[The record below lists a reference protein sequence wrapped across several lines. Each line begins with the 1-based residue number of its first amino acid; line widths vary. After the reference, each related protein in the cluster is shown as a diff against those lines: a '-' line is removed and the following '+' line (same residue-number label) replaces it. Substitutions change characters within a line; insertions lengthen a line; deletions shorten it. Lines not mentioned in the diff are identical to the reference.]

1 MQFAGSDFM
10 ENIEKI
16 IENQEKIND
25 LMKKYEETTRK
36 MLSCDFDEIL
46 GLTEQRT
53 VISKKID
60 MLNSEILGLCGE
72 KTQEYMA
79 YSNMCDRSILSEDGK
94 VIFDLRL
101 KFKSIAVRIQE
112 MEQEITERIS
122 IEKDKLL
129 IKIKEN
135 NSGQN
140 AKAAKFFTAGM
151 TNGGNMFFPENKKRI

>member
-1 MQFAGSDFM
+1 M

-60 MLNSEILGLCGE
+60 MLNSEILGLCG
-72 KTQEYMA
+72 
-79 YSNMCDRSILSEDGK
+79 
-94 VIFDLRL
+94 
-101 KFKSIAVRIQE
+101 
-112 MEQEITERIS
+112 
-122 IEKDKLL
+122 
-129 IKIKEN
+129 
-135 NSGQN
+135 
-140 AKAAKFFTAGM
+140 
-151 TNGGNMFFPENKKRI
+151 